1 MVRLENLSEDSNTL
15 KYMQS
20 KSLQK
25 IGFLF
30 TEILFAT
37 KKKWVEMQK
46 HYDRGDTRAYP
57 SCNLNDDDD
66 KLEEAKSRHF
76 A

>member
-1 MVRLENLSEDSNTL
+1 MVLFENLSEDSNTCKVKVYIKL
-15 KYMQS
+15 DFFLPKFY
-20 KSLQK
+20 SL
-25 IGFLF
+25 L
-30 TEILFAT
+30 

-57 SCNLNDDDD
+57 SCNLNDDDA
-66 KLEEAKSRHF
+66 KLEEVKTRHF